1 MSQSLAQASCRSEEQ
16 RTISF
21 WLLPHG
27 TRNHTQLQ
35 LVHSTQHQANSLTY
49 PLLLL
54 QRGVFRK
61 MAARDAPPER
71 EQQLPPPPPP
81 LRTVHIANLSRNV
94 RSAHLKEI
102 CGA

>member
-1 MSQSLAQASCRSEEQ
+1 
-16 RTISF
+16 
-21 WLLPHG
+21 
-27 TRNHTQLQ
+27 
-35 LVHSTQHQANSLTY
+35 
-49 PLLLL
+49 
-54 QRGVFRK
+54 